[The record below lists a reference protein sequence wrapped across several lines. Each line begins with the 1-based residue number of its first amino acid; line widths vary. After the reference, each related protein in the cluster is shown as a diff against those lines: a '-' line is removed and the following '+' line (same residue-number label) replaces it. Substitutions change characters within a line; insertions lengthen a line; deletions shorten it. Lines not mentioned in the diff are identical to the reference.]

1 MEYYIL
7 IKLAMNWAD
16 EFDVDSFWVT
26 TQARYDRFLKT
37 VINFEF
43 NDDDEIYFGTNEFV
57 SFSSTDKLLSSLKVT
72 PITKE
77 FHDQLIAHFG
87 EEYGLIYLTRIEE
100 YAEQKI
106 YEDEEY
112 QRKEYVSYGI
122 Q

>member
-1 MEYYIL
+1 MEYYLL

-37 VINFEF
+37 VINYEF
-43 NDDDEIYFGTNEFV
+43 TDDNEIYFGTNEFV
-57 SFSSTDKLLSSLKVT
+57 SFGSTDELLSSLKVT

-87 EEYGLIYLTRIEE
+87 EEYGLVYLTHIEE
-100 YAEQKI
+100 YAEQGLSEI
-106 YEDEEY
+106 EEME
-112 QRKEYVSYGI
+112 RKEYRGYGI